1 MGRGAFL
8 EHLRMGVTVQSTFM
22 DGFEWVDV
30 TVQKAFLK
38 TFHFAADLVTFT
50 EEILH
55 GKLHFLCSDPILY
68 NFLLVFQQA
77 ELAVMDLSI
86 FPTIYQCFHCLQMAD
101 LIFKSRVLV
110 FFCRN
115 SVLVFAQLILI
126 LSVMHIQQCITVYFI
141 AALKSFYYFKCQ
153 SNFDPCLKPSRLIS
167 WFLFVCC
174 SWNQLF
180 VELEFCHQLSTACKS
195 FLPIFD
201 SSMPEDYNYDGGRYH
216 IETSNPNIIYK
227 SMDWFLY
234 DNGL

>member
-50 EEILH
+50 EEILN

-110 FFCRN
+110 FF
-115 SVLVFAQLILI
+115 VEI
-126 LSVMHIQQCITVYFI
+126 LSFGFCIVNSECDAYLAVYNS
-141 AALKSFYYFKCQ
+141 LFYSCPK
-153 SNFDPCLKPSRLIS
+153 I
-167 WFLFVCC
+167 FL
-174 SWNQLF
+174 LF
-180 VELEFCHQLSTACKS
+180 
-195 FLPIFD
+195 
-201 SSMPEDYNYDGGRYH
+201 
-216 IETSNPNIIYK
+216 
-227 SMDWFLY
+227 
-234 DNGL
+234 